1 MRRASSARLTWRAL
15 RSASEKTATVRTPSL
30 CAVRITRHAISP
42 RLAIRIL
49 PNTSVFSPPPGRLA
63 LLEERGDALPALGR
77 DADLGDA
84 PGGVRDQRCVHA
96 PACNRADQIL
106 DFCVRFGSASKEVL
120 DDFFN
125 ARIELVR
132 ENTRG
137 QEADAAGLG
146 GVEHLGGEEI
156 TPRGALADRAHH
168 VRADRRRREAEL
180 RLREAELRL
189 RRADGGVAGGHLPG
203 AAGEGRAGDAR
214 GGRLGPALERGE
226 H

>member
-106 DFCVRFGSASKEVL
+106 DFRMSFTTPRQQVL
-120 DDFFN
+120 NEFLN
-125 ARIELVR
+125 ARIELVGG
-132 ENTRG
+132 NTRG

-146 GVEHLGGEEI
+146 GVRHLGVEVI
-156 TPRGALADRAHH
+156 APRGALADR
-168 VRADRRRREAEL
+168 
-180 RLREAELRL
+180 
-189 RRADGGVAGGHLPG
+189 
-203 AAGEGRAGDAR
+203 
-214 GGRLGPALERGE
+214 
-226 H
+226 